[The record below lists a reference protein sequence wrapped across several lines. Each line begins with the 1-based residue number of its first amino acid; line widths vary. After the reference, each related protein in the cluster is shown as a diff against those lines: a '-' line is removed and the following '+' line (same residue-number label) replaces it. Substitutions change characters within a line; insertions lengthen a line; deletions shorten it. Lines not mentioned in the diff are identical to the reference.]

1 MKKEDFLEILKDYLK
16 KGFSEDEIMDILR
29 DYEEYFVDG
38 IIEGKSEME
47 IIQSLGS
54 PKEIAN
60 DLLAQ
65 SNIKNESKI
74 KGKAESIYIE
84 AKGKVKSGLNKFK
97 VNLNDKEHVKSRKK
111 IKLLQLLITILLFPF
126 AFGIALATVGA
137 GFGLIGS
144 LILAV
149 VGTPFAVSLTNVMP
163 EVKMVIFFAC
173 IAYIGFEILIWQLF
187 IAVVKLEKKAIKV
200 YTRWIRTNQ
209 LYIDGSIKKEEIEK
223 FEEVENY
230 EDQAEEIIED
240 KDDIKYE
247 HYYEEIVEN
256 DYDKEDGGELD
267 E

>member
-1 MKKEDFLEILKDYLK
+1 MKKEDFLEILRDYLK
-16 KGFSEDEIMDILR
+16 KGFSEDEVMDILR

-47 IIQSLGS
+47 IISSLGS

-60 DLLAQ
+60 ELLAE

-74 KGKAESIYIE
+74 KGKADSFFIE

-111 IKLLQLLITILLFPF
+111 IKFLQILLTIILLPF
-126 AFGIALATVGA
+126 AFGIVCSTIGVGI
-137 GFGLIGS
+137 GLIGS
-144 LILAV
+144 VIALIA
-149 VGTPFAVSLTNVMP
+149 GTPFVISLMNVMP
-163 EVKMVIFFAC
+163 EIKTVIIFAF

-187 IAVVKLEKKAIKV
+187 IAVVNLERKV
-200 YTRWIRTNQ
+200 FKIYITWLRTNQ

-223 FEEVENY
+223 YEIKIDEKELVE
-230 EDQAEEIIED
+230 DEEIREN
-240 KDDIKYE
+240 
-247 HYYEEIVEN
+247 EE
-256 DYDKEDGGELD
+256 YKKDGGELD